1 MRLLCNA
8 DKRENLWSKKSGRA
22 VAVII
27 IVVIVVVG
35 AYFVVPRPMT
45 PTASTTSTTSSI
57 QNPNTIVQE
66 MINPPDLLDPGVEYL
81 IPGTSITQNVYEQLL
96 WFHGSAADQVIPWL
110 AQSYDVSSDG
120 LTYTFH
126 LRNGITFTDGTPFNA
141 TAVYYSLMR
150 VMLIDDADG
159 PAWAL
164 LQVLRGG
171 MNYSKQYNN
180 AGPSAPK
187 GYGNNYTQ
195 GELQDFLNAK
205 PVEIIDPMTVALHLE
220 RPYAGFPFIMAF
232 AAAIVSPTAF
242 TAHWT
247 APTDGTPYINGVT
260 CGDYHDQ
267 YNSWPSENMVG
278 TGPYMLQSWDKGT
291 QTIILVRNQNYWGG
305 PFQRGVAPVQY
316 VIIKAGIDTNTRVLD
331 LESGAAD
338 IGGLTADGADNFPGG
353 TIFQFVDKD
362 TWFNQDRLVSV
373 NPDWQVFPTE
383 GLWPQLLTQGIAFN
397 QKILD
402 TNGNA
407 LSFQPFSDV
416 RIRKAFVLS
425 FNRTAYLHDILQ
437 NLASAAT
444 QIIPPGMFG
453 YDSSIPPTPYDP
465 QTAKALLIDAGA
477 HPITPSNAF
486 SPQNPKTVSV
496 LYDIT
501 DSSREAAATL
511 IATTINSFSNE
522 TGLTATPVG
531 LSEPQMHTER
541 RTHTANLFF
550 ASWTVDYVDPDDF
563 LVPFAS
569 ASGGFYTAFTSYNN
583 SEVNTLVSEQA
594 KTLNATLRQQM
605 ISQIDH
611 LVNNDW
617 EYLWIHNGGT
627 YTISQSWLHERANAS
642 VASGLSS
649 YNPAIDG
656 YYYYEME
663 KGQSTSPSSSAVE
676 PSLLALI
683 GLPAIALFNRKNE
696 FSNTHTFPFFE

>member
-1 MRLLCNA
+1 
-8 DKRENLWSKKSGRA
+8 LWNKKSTRTIA
-22 VAVII
+22 AII
-27 IVVIVVVG
+27 IVAIIAVG
-35 AYFVVPRPMT
+35 AYFVAPRGGMT
-45 PTASTTSTTSSI
+45 PTASSTSPI
-57 QNPNTIVQE
+57 QNPDTIVQE
-66 MINPPDLLDPGVEYL
+66 IINPPDLLDPGVEYL

-96 WFHGSAADQVIPWL
+96 YFHGSAADQVIPWL

-126 LRNGITFTDGTPFNA
+126 LRNGITFTDGTSFDAN
-141 TAVYYSLMR
+141 AVYYSVMR
-150 VMLIDDADG
+150 VMLIDDSNG
-159 PAWAL
+159 PGWAL
-164 LQVLRGG
+164 LQILRGG

-180 AGPSAPK
+180 AGPSAPS
-187 GYGNNYTQ
+187 GYGNKYTK

-205 PVEIIDPMTVALHLE
+205 PVEVIDPMTVVLHLE

-242 TAHWT
+242 KAHWT
-247 APTDGTPYINGVT
+247 APTDGTAYIDGVT

-291 QTIILVRNQNYWGG
+291 QTIILVRNEKYWGG
-305 PFQRGVAPVQY
+305 PYQRGVAPVQY
-316 VIIKAGIDTNTRVLD
+316 VIIKAGIDTNTRILD
-331 LESGAAD
+331 LKSGAAD

-362 TWFNQDRLVSV
+362 TWLNQHSLVSIS
-373 NPDWQVFPTE
+373 PDWQVYPTT

-402 TNGNA
+402 TSGNA
-407 LSFQPFSDV
+407 LPFQPFSDV

-437 NLASAAT
+437 DLATAAT

-453 YDSSIPPTPYDP
+453 YDSSIQPTPYDP
-465 QTAKALLIDAGA
+465 QTVKALLLDAGA
-477 HPITPSNAF
+477 HPITPGNAF
-486 SPQNPKTVSV
+486 SPSNPKTVRV
-496 LYDIT
+496 LYQISDA
-501 DSSREAAATL
+501 SREAAATL
-511 IATTINSFSNE
+511 IATTINSFSSE
-522 TGLTATPVG
+522 TGLYANPVG
-531 LSEPQMHTER
+531 LAEPQFHTER
-541 RTHTANLFF
+541 RNRTADLFF
-550 ASWTVDYVDPDDF
+550 VSWTVDYVDPDDF

-569 ASGGFYTAFTSYNN
+569 ASGGFYPGFTSYNN
-583 SEVNTLVSEQA
+583 TAVNKLVSEQA
-594 KTLNATLRQQM
+594 KALDPTQRQQM

-611 LVNNDW
+611 MVNDDW

-627 YTISQSWLHERANAS
+627 YTISRSWLHERANAS

-649 YNPAIDG
+649 YNPTVDG

-663 KGQSTSPSSSAVE
+663 KGQSTSPSSSVVE
-676 PSLLALI
+676 PSILGLLGLVE
-683 GLPAIALFNRKNE
+683 LPAIALIIRKTD
-696 FSNTHTFPFFE
+696 FLSSLNTPTFF